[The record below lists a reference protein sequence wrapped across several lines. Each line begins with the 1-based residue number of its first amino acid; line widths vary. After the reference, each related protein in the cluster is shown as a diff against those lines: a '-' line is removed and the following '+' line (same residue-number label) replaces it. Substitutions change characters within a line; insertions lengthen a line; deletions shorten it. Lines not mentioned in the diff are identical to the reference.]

1 MYKTTLNILVTFILL
16 NMLLSNLNGSSCIM
30 DNSRDI
36 SRNQFTYH
44 ETIQS
49 ENFVV
54 HFTTSDVD
62 SQLVNGNCLSLQCNE
77 GYVQSVLD
85 HAESALTVFL
95 QQGWEDLPLDCDE
108 SIADLDSPYHCI
120 NFGGSS
126 LYDIYL
132 SNDGV
137 GMVVPE
143 NPYPVDPY
151 IGGYTSYMK
160 ISTLLNQHETLPSW
174 NFHVIAHELHHS
186 IQLRYGYSVSGQPG
200 NYMHNGWLFEQT
212 ATYMEDVIYPD
223 NIHLLTMLGNCNVV
237 TPLTFPHY
245 NIDYPAEIYPYRSAL
260 WQKFLVESIGDPS
273 IIRYIWE
280 NYGINYAT
288 GEPVSLFPIYNN
300 AVQYITEGQMNLSD
314 AYNEYAI
321 WRYFTGSRSIPGQY
335 FNQSSGYCEALT
347 ISDFDGD
354 FIISSNKGAT
364 HFVELPNNVDLVV
377 SADYPENIQLSHLK
391 IDSGNNVEVSEV
403 IISDNF
409 AYISTTLDTD
419 NIMVI
424 ASKYNDIVSD
434 DINFSISIN
443 QSDIMGDINGDS
455 FVNVQDVVLAVNLAL
470 IEDYNESVDFN
481 LDYSIDILDI
491 VFLIN
496 IVLS

>member
-1 MYKTTLNILVTFILL
+1 MLVTF
-16 NMLLSNLNGSSCIM
+16 
-30 DNSRDI
+30 
-36 SRNQFTYH
+36 
-44 ETIQS
+44 
-49 ENFVV
+49 
-54 HFTTSDVD
+54 
-62 SQLVNGNCLSLQCNE
+62 
-77 GYVQSVLD
+77 
-85 HAESALTVFL
+85 
-95 QQGWEDLPLDCDE
+95 
-108 SIADLDSPYHCI
+108 
-120 NFGGSS
+120 
-126 LYDIYL
+126 
-132 SNDGV
+132 
-137 GMVVPE
+137 
-143 NPYPVDPY
+143 
-151 IGGYTSYMK
+151 
-160 ISTLLNQHETLPSW
+160 
-174 NFHVIAHELHHS
+174 
-186 IQLRYGYSVSGQPG
+186 
-200 NYMHNGWLFEQT
+200 
-212 ATYMEDVIYPD
+212 
-223 NIHLLTMLGNCNVV
+223 
-237 TPLTFPHY
+237 
-245 NIDYPAEIYPYRSAL
+245 
-260 WQKFLVESIGDPS
+260 
-273 IIRYIWE
+273 
-280 NYGINYAT
+280 AT

-443 QSDIMGDINGDS
+443 QSDVMGDLNGDS
-455 FVNVQDVVLAVNLAL
+455 LVNVQDVVLAVNLAL